1 METAPAIAGDV
12 LRAAREAAGLTQHE
26 LAHRIGV
33 VGGGERVSM
42 WERGVARPRSPQIL
56 RAVADAVD
64 LPPVALLMPP
74 AQGPTIRWYRFAA
87 GGLSVDQLAR
97 IAHVSAPTL
106 RRWESQGPRR
116 SMSEA
121 TARLIGDA
129 LGGSQPQRSSRPFS
143 AELRPFR

>member
-33 VGGGERVSM
+33 VGGERVSM

-87 GGLSVDQLAR
+87 GLSVDQLAR

-129 LGGSQPQRSSRPFS
+129 LGVSAAEVVAAFQR
-143 AELRPFR
+143 